1 MQQGSDLIVT
11 TKSMRTLKVL
21 ASLLV
26 PFFLQWLIV
35 VGLMEIQLKNEPYV
49 DGSLFER
56 VLTGAWRVSFV
67 VSTLLGFL
75 FVANVFWR
83 FAVYLA
89 IVYIPAM
96 CWLLVMFSLNVVA
109 RLYGRY
115 L

>member
-1 MQQGSDLIVT
+1 
-11 TKSMRTLKVL
+11 
-21 ASLLV
+21 
-26 PFFLQWLIV
+26 
-35 VGLMEIQLKNEPYV
+35 
-49 DGSLFER
+49 
-56 VLTGAWRVSFV
+56 VSFV

-89 IVYIPAM
+89 IVYIPVM
-96 CWLLVMFSLNVVA
+96 CWLLVMFSLNVIA